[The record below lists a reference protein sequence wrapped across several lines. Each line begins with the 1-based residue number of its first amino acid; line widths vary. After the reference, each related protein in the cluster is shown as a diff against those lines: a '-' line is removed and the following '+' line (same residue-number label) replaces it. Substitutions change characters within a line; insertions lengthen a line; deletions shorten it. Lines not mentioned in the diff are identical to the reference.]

1 MKLETCKPPTY
12 NWMMT
17 NTFNDS
23 HTTHSQS
30 IQHNSF
36 ESNFTRSNLCY
47 HNLVRAPSST
57 FDEIQQP
64 IYRKTN
70 IIFFHS
76 PFPPNIE
83 CKLVFTG
90 RISCIWY
97 WNHRLLKKGFRTEA
111 PLSDFLVRRF
121 ELVTDGNRR
130 PSKGT
135 DEDLNHTV
143 VMYWIWRFKVVFF
156 LFTWLDFELVYANRS
171 WHPYIFTDIVIHS

>member
-1 MKLETCKPPTY
+1 
-12 NWMMT
+12 MMT

-47 HNLVRAPSST
+47 HNLVRAPSSNL
-57 FDEIQQP
+57 DEIQHP

-76 PFPPNIE
+76 PFPPDTE
-83 CKLVFTG
+83 CKLVCTG

-97 WNHRLLKKGFRTEA
+97 WNHRLLKKGFWTEA

-156 LFTWLDFELVYANRS
+156 YFHLIGLWIGLCKSILTSVYLHGYCYSFINDF
-171 WHPYIFTDIVIHS
+171 